1 MPVLSVLLQQ
11 SGCRMLLGAFAARNR
26 ATLRRTL
33 SVHSSCSEKP
43 AELSAPTPAGSF
55 STAGANCCGRCRGG
69 PDCAGQASADGGCPS
84 GGSGAGRCGAAGP
97 DFSSRDSANILH
109 GAFSCGASAIGHLQC
124 CSSMSGA
131 VNSNRGRPV
140 WHVWVSLVGSSCF
153 KHMHVGHHDAVNASH
168 AAQCA
173 LHECVAKTQIAI
185 CRCPCTCSGPC
196 GGTCSGCQF
205 AASGCLTRRGA
216 EGTHCLLSGTD
227 CQGVGS
233 EARADHLGPAACRCQ
248 ATREEKRCCRPRS
261 PARRCRHLQLVQ
273 LASANARASG
283 QLVRRVW
290 TAHPVLAKLVARKV
304 QLPSRLPSLQ
314 TMSPPVQSNPLPAAR
329 LVKGCLHMGLPTV
342 LALQALALALVLA
355 LSCCQWAPAARLVL
369 AMACIP
375 GRCIAR
381 MTGNRRLQTP
391 LGGSA

>member
-1 MPVLSVLLQQ
+1 MGLPAVLALQTLALPVPCLVVLAMGLPAVLA
-11 SGCRMLLGAFAARNR
+11 LL
-26 ATLRRTL
+26 TL
-33 SVHSSCSEKP
+33 
-43 AELSAPTPAGSF
+43 A
-55 STAGANCCGRCRGG
+55 
-69 PDCAGQASADGGCPS
+69 
-84 GGSGAGRCGAAGP
+84 
-97 DFSSRDSANILH
+97 
-109 GAFSCGASAIGHLQC
+109 
-124 CSSMSGA
+124 
-131 VNSNRGRPV
+131 
-140 WHVWVSLVGSSCF
+140 LV
-153 KHMHVGHHDAVNASH
+153 V
-168 AAQCA
+168 
-173 LHECVAKTQIAI
+173 
-185 CRCPCTCSGPC
+185 PC
-196 GGTCSGCQF
+196 
-205 AASGCLTRRGA
+205 L
-216 EGTHCLLSGTD
+216 
-227 CQGVGS
+227 
-233 EARADHLGPAACRCQ
+233 
-248 ATREEKRCCRPRS
+248 
-261 PARRCRHLQLVQ
+261 

>member
-1 MPVLSVLLQQ
+1 MTFAPRVKGQGSTTDESMAPDDGQDAQTSLKDTLLDTQDPTPSHSGDVVQEPSATLPVLSVLLQQ

-84 GGSGAGRCGAAGP
+84 GGSGTGRCGAAGP

-124 CSSMSGA
+124 CSSMSGT

-168 AAQCA
+168 AAQCT
-173 LHECVAKTQIAI
+173 LHECVVKTQIAI

-216 EGTHCLLSGTD
+216 EGTHCPLSGTD

-248 ATREEKRCCRPRS
+248 AAREEKRCCRPRRAQREGAATFS
-261 PARRCRHLQLVQ
+261 WFSWQAQTHVQ
-273 LASANARASG
+273 VGSWFGESG
-283 QLVRRVW
+283 PR
-290 TAHPVLAKLVARKV
+290 TPC
-304 QLPSRLPSLQ
+304 S
-314 TMSPPVQSNPLPAAR
+314 QSWLR
-329 LVKGCLHMGLPTV
+329 
-342 LALQALALALVLA
+342 
-355 LSCCQWAPAARLVL
+355 
-369 AMACIP
+369 
-375 GRCIAR
+375 GRCNCRQGCRACR
-381 MTGNRRLQTP
+381 Q
-391 LGGSA
+391 